1 MNDVDKYLKPNRE
14 DFNIDPFGYSALA
27 KDKWDLARTMAGFE
41 LGFDTP
47 DSRNDDLKNPIL
59 WLSQAHAL
67 SQAAAI
73 ILKSEPELEILPA
86 SVKSAC
92 DSQFCAVGLMLVG
105 YSLEICL
112 KAMIIIKNGVDG
124 FKEIESTV
132 RHHRLQELARF
143 IPNLSKKDKA
153 ILRLLSE
160 FVRWAGRY
168 PDPGTGKEAEAE
180 SIFTV
185 SERHKVSAKDLFVLS
200 ARIMGY
206 SQKVA
211 DEA

>member
-1 MNDVDKYLKPNRE
+1 MDEINKYLQPDRDAFEK
-14 DFNIDPFGYSALA
+14 DPFGYSALA
-27 KDKWDLARTMAGFE
+27 KDKFDMARMMAGFQ
-41 LGFDTP
+41 LGFDKP
-47 DSRNDDLKNPIL
+47 DNSEDDFKNPVL

-67 SQAAAI
+67 SQAALI
-73 ILKSEPELEILPA
+73 VLKSEPELSVVPF

-112 KAMIIIKNGVDG
+112 KAMVIMKNGIDG
-124 FKEIESTV
+124 FKKIENTL
-132 RHHRLQELARF
+132 RHHRLNELANF

-153 ILRLLSE
+153 TLRVLSH
-160 FVRWAGRY
+160 FVYWAGRY
-168 PDPGTGKEAEAE
+168 PDPGTGKEDEAE

-185 SERHKVSAKDLFVLS
+185 SERYQISAKDLFALS
-200 ARIMGY
+200 SRIMGY

-211 DEA
+211 DGL